1 MRGLLDS
8 PILYLSK
15 YILSTKE
22 DYYRL
27 LNDIHNNGNLEEWI
41 LYILKGIQ
49 ETSEKSLNIL
59 REINDLIEN
68 TSNEIREKHPKIYS
82 KELVDILFLEF
93 YTRIN
98 NVETGLNVTR
108 KTASSYLNEL
118 SESGILEV
126 EVRGKDKLFIN
137 KRLLDIMKKM

>member
-27 LNDIHNNGNLEEWI
+27 LNDIHNNGNWEEWI

-59 REINDLIEN
+59 RKINELIEN
-68 TSNEIREKHPKIYS
+68 TSNEIRENHPKIYS